1 MDPIFFGGYPSS
13 MRKRVGNRLPKF
25 SAAEAALVKGS
36 LDFVGINH
44 YTTYYAKSNSTNII
58 NILLNDSLA
67 DSGAIAMRKFL
78 IYHPTFVN
86 QYYYQGISNIR
97 LLTPNLFFS
106 LCLQPSKMEKQLE
119 IR

>member
-1 MDPIFFGGYPSS
+1 MDPIFFGDYPSS

-36 LDFVGINH
+36 IDFVGINH
-44 YTTYYAKSNSTNII
+44 YTTYYAKRNSTNVV

-67 DSGAIAMRKFL
+67 DSGAITLRKFL

-86 QYYYQGISNIR
+86 QY
-97 LLTPNLFFS
+97 
-106 LCLQPSKMEKQLE
+106 
-119 IR
+119 